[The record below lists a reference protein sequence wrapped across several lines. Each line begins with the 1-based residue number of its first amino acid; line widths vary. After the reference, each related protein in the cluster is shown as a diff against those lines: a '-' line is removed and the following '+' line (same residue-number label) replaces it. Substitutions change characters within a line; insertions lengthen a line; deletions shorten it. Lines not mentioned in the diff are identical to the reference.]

1 MIIKRKLRMHADFC
15 KIHESCDLKYND
27 YCIYVQKSYKQEL
40 FLEEAACIE
49 AIGTIPDRKTEK
61 GKEE

>member
-1 MIIKRKLRMHADFC
+1 MHADFC

-40 FLEEAACIE
+40 SLEEAACIE